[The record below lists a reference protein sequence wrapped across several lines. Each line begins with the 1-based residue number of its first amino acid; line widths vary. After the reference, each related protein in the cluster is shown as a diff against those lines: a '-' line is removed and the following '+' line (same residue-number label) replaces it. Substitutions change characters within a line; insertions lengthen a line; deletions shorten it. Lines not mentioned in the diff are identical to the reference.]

1 MQELCSLFGYSRQS
15 QYKFI
20 RREKIVYL
28 QAAIVLKL
36 VEEIRANLPR
46 VGTKKIY
53 HMIKPALLEHQIK
66 MGRDKLFDLL
76 ADHGLLIRKK
86 KRKPVTTDSSH
97 SLFRYSNLVKGIV
110 VTRINQIWVSD
121 ITYLRIADRFAYLSL
136 ITDAFS
142 RKIVGYYLHNT
153 LGTIGPLNALQ
164 MAINNADLST
174 KQYLIHHSDRG
185 LQYCSSDYITLL
197 RNNFI
202 AVSMTQNGDPYENA
216 MAERINGILK
226 IEFGLYV
233 TFRNFTAAQTAVDTA
248 VNNYNTLRPHMSLQ
262 LKTPAS
268 VHL

>member
-1 MQELCSLFGYSRQS
+1 MKIIFE
-15 QYKFI
+15 KFI
-20 RREKIVYL
+20 E
-28 QAAIVLKL
+28 AF
-36 VEEIRANLPR
+36 
-46 VGTKKIY
+46 T
-53 HMIKPALLEHQIK
+53 
-66 MGRDKLFDLL
+66 LF
-76 ADHGLLIRKK
+76 K
-86 KRKPVTTDSSH
+86 SH
-97 SLFRYSNLVKGIV
+97 SIVVAVIHFQHILIFCQLFLRYDIHHWIRNYHSFFRYSNLVKGIV
-110 VTRINQIWVSD
+110 VTRINQIWVSN

-153 LGTIGPLNALQ
+153 PRTIGPLNALQ

-185 LQYCSSDYITLL
+185 LQYYSSDYITLL
-197 RNNFI
+197 RNNFT

-233 TFRNFTAAQTAVDTA
+233 TFRNFTAVQTAVDTA
-248 VNNYNTLRPHMSLQ
+248 VKNYNALRPHMSLQ